1 MKRRKFLKKSLWGGA
16 ALSLLSFLNCE
27 SGGSSPF
34 PKRRLGRTGEML
46 SMIGFGG
53 ILVKDEDQKSASNLI
68 SRAVDLGINYFDV
81 APSYGNA
88 EEILGPALKP
98 YRKDSFLAGKTME
111 RQKDGAE
118 RELQE
123 SLKKLHTD
131 YFDLYQLHALTEK
144 EDVDKVFGPK
154 GAMEL
159 IIKAKKAGQ
168 IRYIGFSAHSEL
180 AALMAMEKYDF
191 DSILFPI
198 NFVCWHQ
205 GDFGPKVVATARRK
219 NMGILALK
227 ALALTTVEKGK
238 NPFDKLWY
246 QPVQDKNLANLALR
260 FTLSQGTTAAIP
272 PGDVRFF
279 WQATQI
285 AQRFTPLND
294 SNNKELKKLSVGI
307 KPLFRSEIT

>member
-34 PKRRLGRTGEML
+34 PKRRLGRTGEMI

-159 IIKAKKAGQ
+159 IIKAKKA
-168 IRYIGFSAHSEL
+168 
-180 AALMAMEKYDF
+180 EKYDF

-307 KPLFRSEIT
+307 KPLFRSEMT